1 MQRRL
6 FLSLL
11 SVLPL
16 AVLSA
21 APGLAPA
28 APVKVACVGDSITA
42 GSGVKDKSLTYPKQL
57 AALLGGTYTVQN
69 FGVSGATMLNA
80 GDKPYQKEKRF
91 ADALA
96 FVPDIVVIKLGTNDT
111 KPHNWS
117 KKEGFATD
125 AKGLIAAFQK
135 VNPKVQVYLCT
146 PVPVFA
152 QGNFGIRGDVVLNE
166 IIPLDKQ
173 VASELKIPLIDLH
186 TPFAGKDALVPDR
199 VHPNDAGATI
209 IAQTVFE
216 SLKSKK

>member
-1 MQRRL
+1 MLRRT
-6 FLSLL
+6 LL
-11 SVLPL
+11 RLLPIAFVGIAL
-16 AVLSA
+16 GQAAA
-21 APGLAPA
+21 APT
-28 APVKVACVGDSITA
+28 KVACVGDSITA
-42 GSGVKDKSLTYPKQL
+42 GSGVKDKSMTYPKQL
-57 AALLGGTYTVQN
+57 AALLGDDYTVQN

-173 VASELKIPLIDLH
+173 ITSELKIPLIDLH

-209 IAQTVFE
+209 IAKTVFE
-216 SLKSKK
+216 ALKNSKKAS